1 MPYGGISDLSVIIA
15 ANKKFDN
22 MKKLLTLFA
31 LLALT
36 AASQAQDMQ
45 TLAGRSIKPKTF
57 GAYGQGFGTISA
69 VNGDFAVF
77 TGAYGG
83 VFLNKKWLLGAGA
96 KGLANNIRL
105 QSPDRPH
112 IGFWYTG
119 LVAEYVHNSDKL
131 FHWSAG
137 ALVGGGGVS
146 EREKNEYGTK
156 DRVYAS
162 SAVVVAEPFV
172 QVEMN
177 VTHYLRI
184 VAGGSY
190 RRVFGVGG
198 LHITN
203 EKLSAPGF
211 SLGVKAGLF

>member
-1 MPYGGISDLSVIIA
+1 
-15 ANKKFDN
+15 
-22 MKKLLTLFA
+22 MKKLLTVFA
-31 LLALT
+31 LLTMIAET
-36 AASQAQDMQ
+36 QAQDIQ
-45 TLAGRSIKPKTF
+45 TLAGRTGKPKTF
-57 GAYGQGFGTISA
+57 GAYGHALGTISA

-96 KGLANNIRL
+96 KSLANNVRL
-105 QSPDRPH
+105 ETPDRPH

-119 LVAEYVHNSDKL
+119 AVAEYVHNTDKL

-137 ALVGGGGVS
+137 ALVGGGSVS
-146 EREKNEYGTK
+146 ERDKTYHTR
-156 DRVYAS
+156 DLVYAS

-177 VTHYLRI
+177 VTHYLRV

-190 RRVFGVGG
+190 RRVFGAGG
-198 LHITN
+198 VNITN
-203 EKLSAPGF
+203 DKLSAPGF